1 MQHRASHGIGV
12 IACLSL
18 AITAACREVDVVA
31 ADVARIEIEPTE
43 VELRPGQVRQFTVVL
58 TSEEGDRLAGRTIE
72 WASADPDVATVD
84 ADGRV
89 EARGTGETHIS
100 ARVENAAGT
109 AVVRVHSPPPPPP
122 PPPPAATPPRAPS
135 QLTASAKGEDR
146 ILLQWK
152 DNSDDETHFV
162 VERKSRKDGA
172 WKHVAE
178 LPANTST
185 HMDRGLEEETRYWY
199 RVLAC
204 RDSRCAASGEV
215 SERTKDD

>member
-89 EARGTGETHIS
+89 EARGTGETH
-100 ARVENAAGT
+100 
-109 AVVRVHSPPPPPP
+109 
-122 PPPPAATPPRAPS
+122 
-135 QLTASAKGEDR
+135 
-146 ILLQWK
+146 
-152 DNSDDETHFV
+152 FV